1 MSNTKYGYIGGV
13 ESPQGGSG
21 NSGVFSTS
29 EVQDLVLDDLYGV
42 DKVTRGLLFEYDA
55 KDGGMSGTSV
65 LDISGN
71 GLHATAYNGLS
82 ISTSG
87 TYDYGGAF
95 NFDSA
100 NDYMQRN
107 YTSGMS
113 TWTTKQTIVHIMRTG
128 DLSGRRNIWDQAYG
142 GLGTMTH
149 ETDDRI
155 NYFYGTHSGNST
167 PYTNLTAP
175 AGSRLNNVVVMHLT
189 RQSGGKVTWY
199 QNGSQIAQ
207 HNTAYNTANGSQNV
221 RIGIGYTNDYWGG
234 KMYVI
239 KAYTEALTSAE
250 VAQEYNYY
258 KSRFGLN

>member
-1 MSNTKYGYIGGV
+1 VSNAKYGYIGGV
-13 ESPQGGSG
+13 ESSQGGSG

-29 EVQDLVLDDLYGV
+29 DVQDLVLDDLYGV
-42 DKVTRGLLFEYDA
+42 NKVTRGLLFEYDA

-107 YTSGMS
+107 YNSGMS
-113 TWTTKQTIVHIMRTG
+113 GWTSKQTIVHIMRTG
-128 DLSGRRNIWDQAYG
+128 DISGRRNIWDQAYG

-149 ETDDRI
+149 EPADTI
-155 NYFYGTHSGNST
+155 NYYYGTNGGNGST
-167 PYTNLTAP
+167 YTNLNT
-175 AGSRLNNVVVMHLT
+175 GSITSLNNVVVMHLT

-199 QNGSQIAQ
+199 KNGSQISQ
-207 HNTAYNTANGSQNV
+207 HNTAYNAANGGQNV
-221 RIGIGYTNDYWGG
+221 RIGVGYTGDYWGG

-258 KSRFGLN
+258 KARFGLS